1 MIQKILIVDDS
12 PVARKMIR
20 RCIPEGLEVYEASNG
35 KEGVDKFKEVRP
47 DVTFMDLTMPVMTG
61 YQAIRDIISFDSNAI
76 IVVITADVQMKSI
89 KRVLDLGAYSV
100 LKKPVKKDQIEQV
113 LYQIDKIVERVG

>member
-20 RCIPEGLEVYEASNG
+20 RCIPEGFEVYEASNG
-35 KEGVDKFKEVRP
+35 KEGVDKFKEVMP

-76 IVVITADVQMKSI
+76 IVVITADIQMKSI
-89 KRVLDLGAYSV
+89 KKVLDLGAYGV
-100 LKKPVKKDQIEQV
+100 LKKPVKKEQIEQV
-113 LYQIDKIVERVG
+113 LSQIDKIVERVG